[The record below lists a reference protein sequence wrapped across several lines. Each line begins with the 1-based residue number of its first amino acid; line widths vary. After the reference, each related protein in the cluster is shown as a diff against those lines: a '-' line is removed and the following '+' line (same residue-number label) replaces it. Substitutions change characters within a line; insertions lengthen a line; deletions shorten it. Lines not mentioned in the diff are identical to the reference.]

1 MSQFKRSPLFYVG
14 DKYKLLNEIAPKFPQ
29 NIQRWIEPFVGG
41 GSVFLN
47 VQAQSYCLN
56 DINSWVIQLHQF
68 LCQQSENSEAFF
80 QEAFDLIQQ
89 YGLSC
94 TYLKNDIPD
103 ELKRLHK
110 KTYIARYNKIA
121 FEKLRDD
128 FNRDQ
133 TDLLRF
139 YVLLIYGFNRMIR
152 FNQSG
157 NYNLPV
163 GNVDWNKNVVQALQN
178 YFLFSDSLKN
188 QIAWHNQD
196 YEQFIETVQP
206 NSRDFIYLDP
216 PYLITFSEYNKLW
229 QLDDERRLLNLL
241 DDLNRQ
247 NIRFAISNV
256 THYKGRV
263 NTLFET
269 WAQQYHTHR
278 INSNYISYH
287 DNSNKEFTEILVCNY
302 D

>member
-1 MSQFKRSPLFYVG
+1 MSQFKRSPLFYIG
-14 DKYKLLNEIAPKFPQ
+14 DKYKLLNEITPKFPQ
-29 NIQRWIEPFVGG
+29 NIQRWIERFVGG

-47 VQAQSYCLN
+47 IQAQSYCFN

-68 LCQQSENSEAFF
+68 LSQHSENSEGFF
-80 QEAFDLIQQ
+80 QAAFDLIQQ

-94 TYLKNDIPD
+94 SYLKNDIPD
-103 ELKRLHK
+103 ELKRQHK

-121 FEKLRDD
+121 FEKLRND

-163 GNVDWNKNVVQALQN
+163 GNVDWNKNVVKALQN
-178 YFLFSDSLKN
+178 YFAFSGSLKN
-188 QIAWHNQD
+188 QIAWYNQD
-196 YEQFIETVQP
+196 YEQFLETVQP
-206 NSRDFIYLDP
+206 NSHDFIYLDP

-287 DNSNKEFTEILVCNY
+287 DNSNKDFTEILVCNY

>member
-1 MSQFKRSPLFYVG
+1 MSQFKRSPLFYIG
-14 DKYKLLNEIAPKFPQ
+14 DKYKLLNEIIPKFSQ

-47 VQAQSYCLN
+47 IQAQSYCLN

-68 LCQQSENSEAFF
+68 LSQHSENSEGFF
-80 QEAFDLIQQ
+80 QAAFDLIQQ

-103 ELKRLHK
+103 ELKRQHK

-121 FEKLRDD
+121 FEKLRND

-163 GNVDWNKNVVQALQN
+163 GNVDWNKNVVKALQN
-178 YFLFSDSLKN
+178 YFAFSGSLKN
-188 QIAWHNQD
+188 QIAWYNQD
-196 YEQFIETVQP
+196 YEQFLETVQP
-206 NSRDFIYLDP
+206 NSHDFIYLDP

>member
-1 MSQFKRSPLFYVG
+1 MSQFKRSPLFYIG
-14 DKYKLLNEIAPKFPQ
+14 DKYKLLNEITPKFPQ

-47 VQAQSYCLN
+47 IQAQSYCLN

-68 LCQQSENSEAFF
+68 LSQHSENSEGFF
-80 QEAFDLIQQ
+80 QAAFDLIQQ

-103 ELKRLHK
+103 ELKRQHK

-121 FEKLRDD
+121 FEKLRND

-163 GNVDWNKNVVQALQN
+163 GNVDWN
-178 YFLFSDSLKN
+178 
-188 QIAWHNQD
+188 
-196 YEQFIETVQP
+196 
-206 NSRDFIYLDP
+206 
-216 PYLITFSEYNKLW
+216 TFSEYNKLW